1 MLSAKIS
8 PGSPQEIYRHMCVP
22 GHRFSMVMFATGP
35 FEYFMYYEK
44 KKETFKKE
52 VQLYIRKTLFHFDIF
67 FLSKKK
73 ALFRYYKIKS
83 VFSIL

>member
-1 MLSAKIS
+1 MLSAKII

-44 KKETFKKE
+44 KG
-52 VQLYIRKTLFHFDIF
+52 D
-67 FLSKKK
+67 FLKRSA
-73 ALFRYYKIKS
+73 ALH
-83 VFSIL
+83 

>member
-1 MLSAKIS
+1 MLSAKII

-44 KKETFKKE
+44 KKG
-52 VQLYIRKTLFHFDIF
+52 D
-67 FLSKKK
+67 FLKRSA
-73 ALFRYYKIKS
+73 ALH
-83 VFSIL
+83 